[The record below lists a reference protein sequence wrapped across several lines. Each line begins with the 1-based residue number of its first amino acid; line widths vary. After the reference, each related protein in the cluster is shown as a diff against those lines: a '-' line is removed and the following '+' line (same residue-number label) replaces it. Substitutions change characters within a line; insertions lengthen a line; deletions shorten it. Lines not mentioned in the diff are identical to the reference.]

1 MNFFVIIAVLIAG
14 GLGAIIRHIAQTLAP
29 AHPQRFPWAIF
40 LVNVIGSFL
49 AGLAAALGHS
59 NIITTDVAFVMIAG
73 FCGGLTTMSTFAVDS
88 VARMRI
94 GQWQLAGMNVVATA
108 VISLLA
114 ATGGLIAGGLPLW

>member
-1 MNFFVIIAVLIAG
+1 MNFFVILAVILAG
-14 GLGAIIRHIAQTLAP
+14 GLGAVVRHISQSLAP

-49 AGLAAALGHS
+49 AGLAASLSLS
-59 NIITTDVAFVMIAG
+59 NTITADVSFVLIAG

-94 GQWQLAGMNVVATA
+94 GQWKLAGANVVSTA
-108 VISLLA
+108 VVSLLA
-114 ATGGLIAGGLPLW
+114 ATGGLIAGGLTLW